1 MQVIDGKNYFVIR
14 GPSGLGDAIYVN
26 SIAQEFL
33 KFNTNVAIRTKYQDV
48 FKYLPVK
55 TVPYSKGGGDREFNY
70 GGRSRQRNDTNQ
82 WQDLL
87 IAARLDQN
95 TPMHTKWEL
104 TNHELADKIRT
115 SADGRPVMVL
125 SMPHRIFGDRQDDY
139 GQEIQPNWKRFIAI
153 LREAHK
159 KYYIV
164 QIGRGHICYRFDD
177 IDLDWANRTSVS
189 DVMDFGIIGDFFL
202 GQCGFIIP
210 LAEGMDK
217 PLFTIFSAN
226 CLASK
231 DPFLNN
237 ITGKKVLSGKKS
249 HWSFDNLKHDE
260 EIIEKFKG
268 CIVD

>member
-26 SIAQEFL
+26 SIAQEML
-33 KFNTNVAIRTKYQDV
+33 KFNHNVAIRTKYPDV

-70 GGRSRQRNDTNQ
+70 GGKSRQRNETNQ

-95 TPMHTKWEL
+95 TPMSTKWEL
-104 TNHELADKIRT
+104 TNIELFEKIT
-115 SADGRPVMVL
+115 EKAQGRKVLVM

-139 GQEIQPNWKRFIAI
+139 GQELQPNWKKFIPI
-153 LREAHK
+153 LKAVK
-159 KYYIV
+159 DTCYVV
-164 QIGRGHICYRFDD
+164 QIGRGHVCYRFDG
-177 IDLDWANRTSVS
+177 ISLDWANRTSVS
-189 DVMDFGIIGDFFL
+189 DVMDFGVIGDIFL

-210 LAEGMDK
+210 LAEGMNK

-226 CLASK
+226 CLTSK
-231 DPFLNN
+231 DSFLNN
-237 ITGKKVLSGKKS
+237 ITGRKVLSGKHS
-249 HWSFDNLKHDE
+249 AWCFDNSKHDE
-260 EIIEKFKG
+260 ELVEQFRRCTG
-268 CIVD
+268 V